1 MITFTTIKSSDLS
14 TAMLKQLH
22 EKGSCMDGA
31 ECVRFFN
38 DCEAVFQPRMPA
50 EIKGG
55 GVMHAGREGNLKQI
69 GGTVTVRMG
78 TIIRTHYGY
87 SSIVSCLNSCYGL

>member
-1 MITFTTIKSSDLS
+1 MITYTTIKPIDLS
-14 TAMLKQLH
+14 LPMQTHLSALGL
-22 EKGSCMDGA
+22 SMDGVQ
-31 ECVRFFN
+31 CIRRHDF
-38 DCEAVFQPRMPA
+38 EAVFQPRMPA

-55 GVMHAGREGNLKQI
+55 GVMHADRDGTLRQI

-78 TIIRTHYGY
+78 TVIRTHYGY